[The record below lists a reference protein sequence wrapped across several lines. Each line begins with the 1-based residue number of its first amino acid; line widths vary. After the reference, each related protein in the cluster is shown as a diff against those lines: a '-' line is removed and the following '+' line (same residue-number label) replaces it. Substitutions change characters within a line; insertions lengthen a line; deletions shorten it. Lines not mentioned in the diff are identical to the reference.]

1 MDCINLKERFGD
13 RFKVAYE
20 ESYYAQHGPNARVE
34 DPVYMILLCRHG
46 DI

>member
-20 ESYYAQHGPNARVE
+20 ESYYAQHGENARVE
-34 DPVYMILLCRHG
+34 DPVYMIIPCKWGHL
-46 DI
+46 